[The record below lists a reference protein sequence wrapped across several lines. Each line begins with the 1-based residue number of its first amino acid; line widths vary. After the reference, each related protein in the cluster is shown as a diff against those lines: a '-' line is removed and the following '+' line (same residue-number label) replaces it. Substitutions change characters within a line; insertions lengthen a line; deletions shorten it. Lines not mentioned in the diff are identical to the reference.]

1 MVVNSHFPT
10 RKKRKERIKNR
21 KETEKDTKKEEG
33 AALTSRDRWAD
44 LPPWMF
50 ERDFIKRA
58 RYTGIK
64 LGAEELHI
72 MRRVT

>member
-1 MVVNSHFPT
+1 M
-10 RKKRKERIKNR
+10 
-21 KETEKDTKKEEG
+21 KKEEG

-64 LGAEELHI
+64 LHTHYAASN
-72 MRRVT
+72 VTLCYRASL